1 MFTVS
6 ITTNTTIDL
15 KLGMQNLGWTCFNG
29 EFTRVLDYGKKL
41 ITMKIDENDPQILI
55 GEFAQNLNMKE
66 YKAINAFLKEIIEA
80 LNGSINDENSKL
92 GYLADATPAC
102 IVTNWE
108 KWETFLVRAKLRSLE
123 GKKVMALN
131 ANGEMLIEGL
141 LVEYGSSEDEET
153 GALTISSCTVITI
166 LGERTVKEEALAIEA
181 VYE

>member
-15 KLGMQNLGWTCFNG
+15 KLGMQKLGWTFFNG

-41 ITMKIDENDPQILI
+41 ITMKIDENNPHILM
-55 GEFAQNLNMKE
+55 GEFAQNLSMKE

-80 LNGSINDENSKL
+80 FNGTIDDENSKL

-108 KWETFLVRAKLRSLE
+108 KWETFLVKAKLRSLE

-131 ANGEMLIEGL
+131 TDGETLIEGL
-141 LVEYGSSEDEET
+141 LVEYGSSVDEET
-153 GALTISSCTVITI
+153 GSLTISSCTVITI
-166 LGERTVKEEALAIEA
+166 FGERTVKEDALSIEA